1 MKIKFVSAAL
11 AAFLLIIPFSTVAYA
26 GGGEEV
32 PEEPPAEVVTEPA
45 PEPNPFT
52 PAGTGTVI
60 DNATDA
66 DGKEFYTIMT
76 PDENVFYLVI
86 DRQRGT
92 ENVYFLN
99 AVTEADLMALA
110 EASGDTAQ
118 NGVSAI
124 PDTPAEPEPTPAP
137 EPDPEPEAEPEKS
150 GGAGMMIFVVLIVL
164 AGGGAAYYFK
174 IYRPKQEQA
183 DTGDDY
189 DEYDEYGAEETEDD
203 SPPWYEDDDTGYGE
217 DGAEEYSEDD
227 EA

>member
-1 MKIKFVSAAL
+1 MKIKVLTAAIAAL
-11 AAFLLIIPFSTVAYA
+11 LIFPAFGTVAYA
-26 GGGEEV
+26 GGGPETEETPIV
-32 PEEPPAEVVTEPA
+32 ETT

-76 PDENVFYLVI
+76 PNENVFYLII
-86 DRQRGT
+86 DRQRET

-99 AVTEADLMALA
+99 AVTEQDLMALA
-110 EASGDTAQ
+110 EVSGDTAQ
-118 NGVSAI
+118 SA
-124 PDTPAEPEPTPAP
+124 TPEPTPAAP
-137 EPDPEPEAEPEKS
+137 EPTPEPTPDPTPEPEK
-150 GGAGMMIFVVLIVL
+150 GGNMGMMVVVVLVVL

-183 DTGDDY
+183 DISEDYDDY
-189 DEYDEYGAEETEDD
+189 GEYEAEAEETEDD
-203 SPPWYEDDDTGYGE
+203 TSPWYEDEDESGE
-217 DGAEEYSEDD
+217 DG